1 MAGILDTILGGL
13 TKQYDIAMPAVN
25 FVRGLALGPQE
36 ALMTPSMQLDLARR
50 AESKGGDKGALGY
63 EDFGL
68 DVTQPMG
75 RFTGGLFSLDPTAFA
90 NVGSAGRVTYEK
102 DPTQFGGYKYGS
114 TEYNFTPDKDT
125 GSTGNKILDFINEGG
140 LAQKLA
146 NKNLSNTL
154 SNLAFTSAYGDIPT
168 KEERD
173 GLYSFNNL
181 VSDTVIAEPRSQFQD
196 YPGDKNLGSVQDQN
210 LGFDYNFD
218 ENVLKEE
225 EDAQYN
231 LDNKGSFNMEGILQ
245 SLGGFAKNTAG
256 RYIGSQALG
265 GAGGMMFGPIGG
277 LVGGIIG
284 ALKGGDLFNQN
295 TYSQQMYNN
304 LTSQGQGYVDRLYG
318 PGGVLQGYNQFSAF
332 GKGALGTI
340 ANNLS
345 KYPNMSP
352 ARRNAYRTAADKY
365 ISGIDPTQQGYNAV
379 TKKGGYGYDDAYINY
394 APPSGGKRDSGSG
407 DGWSGG
413 SSDNWGG
420 GFDSDQA
427 TL

>member
-146 NKNLSNTL
+146 NLNLSKTL
-154 SNLAFTSAYGDIPT
+154 SNSIFTPAYGDIPT
-168 KEERD
+168 KEERQ
-173 GLYSFNNL
+173 GIESFNNL
-181 VSDTVIAEPRSQFQD
+181 VSDTVMAEPNQFQD

-231 LDNKGSFNMEGILQ
+231 LDNKGSFNMDGILQ

-265 GAGGMMFGPIGG
+265 GAGGMLFGPIGG

-304 LTSQGQGYVDRLYG
+304 LT
-318 PGGVLQGYNQFSAF
+318 PGGKQY
-332 GKGALGTI
+332 
-340 ANNLS
+340 
-345 KYPNMSP
+345 
-352 ARRNAYRTAADKY
+352 AR
-365 ISGIDPTQQGYNAV
+365 
-379 TKKGGYGYDDAYINY
+379 
-394 APPSGGKRDSGSG
+394 
-407 DGWSGG
+407 
-413 SSDNWGG
+413 
-420 GFDSDQA
+420 
-427 TL
+427 

>member
-146 NKNLSNTL
+146 NLNLSNTL
-154 SNLAFTSAYGDIPT
+154 SNLAFTPAYGDIPT
-168 KEERD
+168 KEERQ
-173 GLYSFNNL
+173 GIESFDNL
-181 VSDTVIAEPRSQFQD
+181 VSDTVMAEPNQFQD

-231 LDNKGSFNMEGILQ
+231 LDNKGSFNMEGIVQNLKDYLPFIGDKSITGMLTSGIGQ
-245 SLGGFAKNTAG
+245 FFNNIGDRIPSTPQYQRYTPGYNYGNLNPNLIDDFYDPATGLNRFDRAKTLFGQSRTLSEFLSKRRERAAAEAESQRIDAANRANVQSYIDSGGQSYDSQAQGTMYSDAASLG
-256 RYIGSQALG
+256 LE
-265 GAGGMMFGPIGG
+265 
-277 LVGGIIG
+277 
-284 ALKGGDLFNQN
+284 
-295 TYSQQMYNN
+295 
-304 LTSQGQGYVDRLYG
+304 
-318 PGGVLQGYNQFSAF
+318 
-332 GKGALGTI
+332 
-340 ANNLS
+340 
-345 KYPNMSP
+345 
-352 ARRNAYRTAADKY
+352 
-365 ISGIDPTQQGYNAV
+365 
-379 TKKGGYGYDDAYINY
+379 
-394 APPSGGKRDSGSG
+394 
-407 DGWSGG
+407 
-413 SSDNWGG
+413 
-420 GFDSDQA
+420 
-427 TL
+427 

>member
-25 FVRGLALGPQE
+25 FVRGLALGPKE

-50 AESKGGDKGALGY
+50 AENKGGDKGALGY

-90 NVGSAGRVTYEK
+90 NVGSVGRVTYEK

-114 TEYNFTPDKDT
+114 TMFDFTPDKDT

-146 NKNLSNTL
+146 NLNLSNTL
-154 SNLAFTSAYGDIPT
+154 SNLAFTPAYGDIPT
-168 KEERD
+168 KEERQ
-173 GLYSFNNL
+173 GIESFDNL
-181 VSDTVIAEPRSQFQD
+181 VSDTVIAQPKSQFQD
-196 YPGDKNLGSVQDQN
+196 YPGDKN

-231 LDNKGSFNMEGILQ
+231 LDNKGSFNFDGILQ
-245 SLGGFAKNTAG
+245 SLGGFAKDAAG

-265 GAGGMMFGPIGG
+265 GAGTMIGG
-277 LVGGIIG
+277 PVVGGIAALAGLLGGRGLFNSPYIG
-284 ALKGGDLFNQN
+284 AGAYTMDQYGNMYTADQLNKMNARGGY
-295 TYSQQMYNN
+295 YSE
-304 LTSQGQGYVDRLYG
+304 
-318 PGGVLQGYNQFSAF
+318 
-332 GKGALGTI
+332 
-340 ANNLS
+340 
-345 KYPNMSP
+345 P
-352 ARRNAYRTAADKY
+352 ARDSRRRDQSIRRMEQRKAEGLKFGINRLAQLKEQQRQEEVSRQSAVDDYFGGSDAGADKGRFDGATSRSEY
-365 ISGIDPTQQGYNAV
+365 DANPTGYSGP
-379 TKKGGYGYDDAYINY
+379 
-394 APPSGGKRDSGSG
+394 
-407 DGWSGG
+407 
-413 SSDNWGG
+413 
-420 GFDSDQA
+420 F
-427 TL
+427 